1 MVLPCSYNIIPYYVF
16 ATLFQFT
23 FVQQAT
29 FQATGKLSGIQ
40 ERKGFFYSSM
50 DNITV
55 VIGTTAAILIATGVA
70 YFYMGGGTSKSTS
83 ISGKDDDKYDTQLYI
98 GA

>member
-1 MVLPCSYNIIPYYVF
+1 
-16 ATLFQFT
+16 
-23 FVQQAT
+23 
-29 FQATGKLSGIQ
+29 
-40 ERKGFFYSSM
+40 M